1 MRFPRSKSYS
11 IHIPPILGIF
21 PAITLKA
28 CTVLHLS
35 VLSFI
40 YSLSVVRLMST
51 VGLRLCEM
59 SIRELPDPE
68 RREQQVAMVA
78 NNVLRALIRRCL
90 ETDPQARPTMEE
102 IINEIE
108 TEV

>member
-51 VGLRLCEM
+51 VLVNVFVRCSSVNYQILKDENNKSQWWQTM
-59 SIRELPDPE
+59 YFELLSEDVWKQTLKLDQP
-68 RREQQVAMVA
+68 
-78 NNVLRALIRRCL
+78 CKK
-90 ETDPQARPTMEE
+90 
-102 IINEIE
+102 
-108 TEV
+108 

>member
-21 PAITLKA
+21 PTITLEA

-35 VLSFI
+35 VLLFI

-51 VGLRLCEM
+51 VLVYVFVRCPSVNYQILKDE
-59 SIRELPDPE
+59 
-68 RREQQVAMVA
+68 
-78 NNVLRALIRRCL
+78 NNKSQWWQ
-90 ETDPQARPTMEE
+90 TDPKARPTMEE
-102 IINEIE
+102 MINEIKPE
-108 TEV
+108 AQGTV

>member
-21 PAITLKA
+21 PTITLKA

-51 VGLRLCEM
+51 VLVYVFVRCPSVNYQILKDENNKSQWWQTM
-59 SIRELPDPE
+59 YFELLSEDVWKQTLKLDQP
-68 RREQQVAMVA
+68 V
-78 NNVLRALIRRCL
+78 
-90 ETDPQARPTMEE
+90 
-102 IINEIE
+102 
-108 TEV
+108 

>member
-21 PAITLKA
+21 PTITLKA

-51 VGLRLCEM
+51 VLVNVFVRCPSVNYQILKDENNKSQWWQTM
-59 SIRELPDPE
+59 YFELLSEDVWKQTLKLDQP
-68 RREQQVAMVA
+68 
-78 NNVLRALIRRCL
+78 CKK
-90 ETDPQARPTMEE
+90 
-102 IINEIE
+102 
-108 TEV
+108 

>member
-11 IHIPPILGIF
+11 IHIPPILAIF
-21 PAITLKA
+21 PTITLKA

-51 VGLRLCEM
+51 VLVNVFVRCPSVNYQILKDENNKSQWWQTM
-59 SIRELPDPE
+59 YFELLSEDVWKQTLKLDQP
-68 RREQQVAMVA
+68 
-78 NNVLRALIRRCL
+78 CKK
-90 ETDPQARPTMEE
+90 
-102 IINEIE
+102 
-108 TEV
+108 

>member
-21 PAITLKA
+21 PTITLEA

-35 VLSFI
+35 VLLFI

-51 VGLRLCEM
+51 VLVYVFVRCPSVNYQILKDENNKSQWWQTM
-59 SIRELPDPE
+59 YFELLSEDVWKQTLKLDQP
-68 RREQQVAMVA
+68 
-78 NNVLRALIRRCL
+78 CKK
-90 ETDPQARPTMEE
+90 
-102 IINEIE
+102 
-108 TEV
+108 